1 MSDFMLTSYEK
12 INLSGNKL
20 AEVYLHKTPDNRFI
34 VSIPAIH
41 WSAEFNQQDDISVQ
55 SIKLQSSLNFHMFQG
70 DTDELVTAIE
80 KLVQS
85 HS

>member
-1 MSDFMLTSYEK
+1 MITSYEK

-20 AEVYLHKTPDNRFI
+20 AEVYLHKTPDKQFI

-41 WSAEFNQQDDISVQ
+41 WSAEFNLKDDIS
-55 SIKLQSSLNFHMFQG
+55 KLQSSLNFHMFQG

-80 KLVQS
+80 KLVQN
-85 HS
+85 HF

>member
-1 MSDFMLTSYEK
+1 MSDVMITSYEK

-20 AEVYLHKTPDNRFI
+20 AEVYLHKTPDKRFI
-34 VSIPAIH
+34 VSIPTIH
-41 WSAEFNQQDDISVQ
+41 WSAEFNQKDDISIQ
-55 SIKLQSSLNFHMFQG
+55 NTKLQSSLNFHMFQG